1 MSQEYM
7 TTYTAGTTKASWTSA
22 AQTESS
28 AEVPG
33 ALSCRARTH
42 QVGLRKL
49 SILELSLA
57 SPRSRPTAPL
67 PTETRHSVTTGEARP
82 KWYDRRPRLIFSQY
96 YANNYVLSYRSH
108 HALLNKLSLS
118 RFSSQESP
126 TRSRFTIS
134 ELWNMSGLPSPTKPS
149 KPCTAVRSP
158 RQKQVLKSQQDL
170 VPKIATK
177 DFAGKFKE
185 RKAHDNKMLRALG
198 NTNRVLRAL
207 RQPVVQYHESSATA
221 AARGTVS

>member
-108 HALLNKLSLS
+108 HALLNKLS
-118 RFSSQESP
+118 
-126 TRSRFTIS
+126 RFTIS